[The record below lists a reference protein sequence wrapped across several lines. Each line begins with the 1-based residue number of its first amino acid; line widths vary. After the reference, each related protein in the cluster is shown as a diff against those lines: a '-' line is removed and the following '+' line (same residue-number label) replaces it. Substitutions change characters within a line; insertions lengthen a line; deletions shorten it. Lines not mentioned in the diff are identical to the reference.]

1 MKVFPQHDSKI
12 EKVFVEYYYFL
23 FHTYQV
29 YRPII
34 YTVTTGKAI
43 VSLIGAAGSLNF
55 DLEGVLKEVVLH
67 KVYDNNTYKKV
78 H

>member
-1 MKVFPQHDSKI
+1 M
-12 EKVFVEYYYFL
+12 
-23 FHTYQV
+23 
-29 YRPII
+29 
-34 YTVTTGKAI
+34 TTGKAI